1 MSQLSRVVFQWPI
14 IFGLRTPASWASSND
29 RVVASGD
36 CAWRAG
42 FGRVD
47 SRAGAGDVVTYLGAV
62 LVAIV
67 VGWVVDALF
76 QPYLGTGAT
85 LILSFVISTVAF
97 FMARRWLNDLRH
109 G

>member
-1 MSQLSRVVFQWPI
+1 
-14 IFGLRTPASWASSND
+14 
-29 RVVASGD
+29 
-36 CAWRAG
+36 
-42 FGRVD
+42 
-47 SRAGAGDVVTYLGAV
+47 VTYLGAV